1 MKHNTLRKAAI
12 LVSSLDTQSAD
23 ALLDEMP
30 AEDAARVRN
39 AILELGDIDPR
50 EQQQIMK
57 EFVRH
62 NPQRTADRSSGVEL
76 DPSLLAKIHDPS
88 AAAPASPAEAASPS
102 SVPPFAFLAQIEAE
116 ELARVLVREHPQTAA
131 IVISHLSPSRAADVL
146 RRFPAGLQSM
156 TLIRIARLESLAP
169 DVIRDIEHEMQS
181 WFATRRQRQEP
192 VQEQG
197 VATIRA
203 ILDAASST
211 ERQQLLT
218 ELARQDQSLAQHFG
232 TAPESSLPTSA
243 VEGGSAWPVSPDAQ
257 TTGGEYD
264 EWSSLEFP
272 IAPVEEPKPQ
282 RRPLEF
288 ADLEKLDDAALAQIL
303 RVSSPQ
309 TALLAL
315 AGASHDFVQ
324 RIRRQLSPRE
334 AALFERRLQQL
345 GPIRLDDIERAQLR
359 LADTAQQL
367 IDAGEIA
374 MPPIERFAVAA

>member
-12 LVSSLDTQSAD
+12 LVSSLDTHAAD
-23 ALLDEMP
+23 VLLDEMP

-50 EQQQIMK
+50 EQQQIMQ

-62 NPQRTADRSSGVEL
+62 NPQRAAAHRSGVEL
-76 DPSLLAKIHDPS
+76 DPSLLAKIQAPS
-88 AAAPASPAEAASPS
+88 APASTAETASPS
-102 SVPPFAFLAQIEAE
+102 SVPPFAFLTQIDAE

-146 RRFPAGLQSM
+146 RRFPAGLQSV
-156 TLIRIARLESLAP
+156 TLIRIARLESLPP

-203 ILDAASST
+203 ILDAASAT
-211 ERQQLLT
+211 ERQQLLA
-218 ELARQDQSLAQHFG
+218 ELARQDKSLAQHFG
-232 TAPESSLPTSA
+232 TATDTAPAASSLEPGPS
-243 VEGGSAWPVSPDAQ
+243 WPVSPEAH
-257 TTGGEYD
+257 TTGSEYD
-264 EWSSLEFP
+264 VWSSLEQP
-272 IAPVEEPKPQ
+272 IASREEPESQ

-288 ADLEKLDDAALAQIL
+288 TDLEKLDDAALAQIL

-334 AALFERRLQQL
+334 AAMFERRLQQL

-359 LADTAQQL
+359 LADIAQQL
-367 IDAGEIA
+367 VAAGEIA
-374 MPPIERFAVAA
+374 LPPLERFAVAA

>member
-12 LVSSLDTQSAD
+12 LVSSLDTHSAD

-39 AILELGDIDPR
+39 AILELGDVDPR

-62 NPQRTADRSSGVEL
+62 NPQRAAASTSGVEL
-76 DPSLLAKIHDPS
+76 DPSLLAKLHESSLTTANAKPTSD
-88 AAAPASPAEAASPS
+88 S
-102 SVPPFAFLAQIEAE
+102 SVPPFTFLAQIEAE

-146 RRFPAGLQSM
+146 RRFPAGLQSV

-169 DVIRDIEHEMQS
+169 EVIRDIEHEMQS
-181 WFATRRQRQEP
+181 WFATRSQRQEP

-211 ERQQLLT
+211 ERQHLLAD
-218 ELARQDQSLAQHFG
+218 LARQDRSLAQHFG
-232 TAPESSLPTSA
+232 TASDSPPPPHPME
-243 VEGGSAWPVSPDAQ
+243 VGSAWSGSPDTQA
-257 TTGGEYD
+257 TGGEYD
-264 EWSSLEFP
+264 VWNSLDFP
-272 IAPVEEPKPQ
+272 ITPVEEPETL
-282 RRPLEF
+282 RRPLIF
-288 ADLEKLDDAALAQIL
+288 ADLEKLDDAALAHIL

-334 AALFERRLQQL
+334 AAMFERRLRQL

-359 LADTAQQL
+359 LADIAQQL

-374 MPPIERFAVAA
+374 TPPIERFAVAA